1 MSALF
6 TMDCDSG
13 IYSKNLGHL
22 QYVPTSREN
31 ISPERCYNTA
41 KCDSLIKEIEEKNIP
56 DAIKKMLKLAAT
68 RHIVFNYQM
77 LAEFYA
83 QADKEVQELM
93 EKSGLV
99 IIDFEDALRNGF
111 VKLTETLKELKDES
125 ENISK

>member
-1 MSALF
+1 
-6 TMDCDSG
+6 
-13 IYSKNLGHL
+13 
-22 QYVPTSREN
+22 
-31 ISPERCYNTA
+31 
-41 KCDSLIKEIEEKNIP
+41 
-56 DAIKKMLKLAAT
+56 MLKLAAT

-99 IIDFEDALRNGF
+99 IIDFEDALINGF